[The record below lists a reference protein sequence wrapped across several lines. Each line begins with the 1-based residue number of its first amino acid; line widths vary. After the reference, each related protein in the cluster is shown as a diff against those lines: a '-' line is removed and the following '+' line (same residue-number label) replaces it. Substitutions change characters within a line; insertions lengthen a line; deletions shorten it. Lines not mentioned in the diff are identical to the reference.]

1 LILDGGIL
9 IDIPRRW
16 WSPKSALF
24 MSYGSPEERVQISL
38 QAQRPYKLVLE
49 SVSREPKPYDISFTG
64 ELEREEVQDG
74 GRIGFFENPG
84 DLDDMFQD
92 AVNLAESCD
101 YAVVVVGKDH
111 EWETE
116 TSDMV
121 SMDLPG
127 RSDDLISAVSKV
139 NQNVIVVNQTGS
151 PITMPWVD
159 EVSVILQA
167 WYQGQEQGNALADV
181 LLGDTNPSGRL
192 PITFPRRIQDT
203 PAFDNYPGDNDKTTY
218 GEDIYLGY
226 RFYDHRQIQP
236 LFPFGAGLSYT
247 NFVYTNIRLTSPS
260 MAGNGAPDD
269 GLEVQV
275 DVRNTGTRDGKE
287 TVQFYV
293 SPLGQTRLRRPPQEL
308 KAWDKVYIKAGETV
322 TARARLDRVSVSY
335 WDDGIHEWVADA
347 NARFKVTAAR
357 DSRDLGLVAEFQ
369 VLIGSQWIN

>member
-1 LILDGGIL
+1 
-9 IDIPRRW
+9 
-16 WSPKSALF
+16 
-24 MSYGSPEERVQISL
+24 
-38 QAQRPYKLVLE
+38 
-49 SVSREPKPYDISFTG
+49 
-64 ELEREEVQDG
+64 
-74 GRIGFFENPG
+74 
-84 DLDDMFQD
+84 
-92 AVNLAESCD
+92 
-101 YAVVVVGKDH
+101 
-111 EWETE
+111 
-116 TSDMV
+116 
-121 SMDLPG
+121 MDLPG